1 MFLSASDTM
10 KKEYNQTTQEL
21 LFLNEIRIIWSGDQ
35 ITHKKKKIYASELA
49 LKNKKSLKGSE
60 NKPLTLLIPEHSDL
74 NSRFWIPPNQDDC
87 IENHNGIKHDNMR
100 VYNSDTRAVGQF
112 LKIVGDLLD
121 VDMDTYLSD
130 SMTTQ
135 EIYKEEEVD
144 HVKIDTIDSKAAVTV
159 TLAAKCLELQL
170 VVETLLKSC
179 SSSTPHTT
187 SSVSSSSSST
197 ITTAAAPSISPHSGQ
212 QTHTKEKEKEKEE
225 NPFSLPLSTSMKSW
239 ISLLTAKAILCSI
252 GNHQMAY
259 NWVRRSLSYASP
271 RSVPDTLKTTSNSGG
286 CLSVDRCHPRI
297 EVRLPLLWHIKVH
310 FPSRGFQGVTFMVIL
325 GSPEA
330 CIHFPDNLIDF
341 NSKT

>member
-35 ITHKKKKIYASELA
+35 ITQMKKKIYANELA

-60 NKPLTLLIPEHSDL
+60 YKPQTLLIPEHSGF
-74 NSRFWIPPNQDDC
+74 NSRFWIPSNHGDS
-87 IENHNGIKHDNMR
+87 IENHDGIKYDNMS

-121 VDMDTYLSD
+121 MDTDSYLID

-197 ITTAAAPSISPHSGQ
+197 TTTAVPSISTHSGQ
-212 QTHTKEKEKEKEE
+212 QTLTKEKGKEKEKEKEE
-225 NPFSLPLSTSMKSW
+225 NQFSLPLSTSMKSW

-271 RSVPDTLKTTSNSGG
+271 RSVPDTLKTTSNNGG

-297 EVRLPLLWHIKVH
+297 EVR
-310 FPSRGFQGVTFMVIL
+310 
-325 GSPEA
+325 
-330 CIHFPDNLIDF
+330 
-341 NSKT
+341 

>member
-35 ITHKKKKIYASELA
+35 ITQMKKKNYANELA

-60 NKPLTLLIPEHSDL
+60 NKPLTLLIPEHSGL
-74 NSRFWIPPNQDDC
+74 NSRFWIPSNHDDS
-87 IENHNGIKHDNMR
+87 IEIHNGIKHDNMS

-121 VDMDTYLSD
+121 MDTDSYLID

-135 EIYKEEEVD
+135 EIYREEEVD
-144 HVKIDTIDSKAAVTV
+144 RVKIDTIDSKAAVTV

-179 SSSTPHTT
+179 SSSTHHTT
-187 SSVSSSSSST
+187 SSVLSSSSST
-197 ITTAAAPSISPHSGQ
+197 TTAAVPSISTHSGQ
-212 QTHTKEKEKEKEE
+212 QTLTEEKGKEKGKEKEKEE
-225 NPFSLPLSTSMKSW
+225 NQFSLPLSTSMKSW

-297 EVRLPLLWHIKVH
+297 EVR
-310 FPSRGFQGVTFMVIL
+310 
-325 GSPEA
+325 
-330 CIHFPDNLIDF
+330 
-341 NSKT
+341 

>member
-35 ITHKKKKIYASELA
+35 ITHKKKNFYASELA

-60 NKPLTLLIPEHSDL
+60 NKPLTLLIPEHSGL
-74 NSRFWIPPNQDDC
+74 NSRFWIPSNHDDS
-87 IENHNGIKHDNMR
+87 IEIHNGIKHDNMS

-121 VDMDTYLSD
+121 MDTDSYLID

-135 EIYKEEEVD
+135 EIYREEEVD
-144 HVKIDTIDSKAAVTV
+144 RVKIDTIDSKAAVTV
-159 TLAAKCLELQL
+159 TLAAKCFELQL

-179 SSSTPHTT
+179 SSSTHHTT
-187 SSVSSSSSST
+187 SSVSSSST
-197 ITTAAAPSISPHSGQ
+197 TTTAVPSISTHSGQ
-212 QTHTKEKEKEKEE
+212 QTLTKEKGKEKEKEKEE
-225 NPFSLPLSTSMKSW
+225 NQFSLPLSTSMKSW

-297 EVRLPLLWHIKVH
+297 EVR
-310 FPSRGFQGVTFMVIL
+310 
-325 GSPEA
+325 
-330 CIHFPDNLIDF
+330 
-341 NSKT
+341 

>member
-1 MFLSASDTM
+1 MFLSASDAM

-60 NKPLTLLIPEHSDL
+60 NKPLTLLIPEHSGF
-74 NSRFWIPPNQDDC
+74 NSRFWIPSNQGDS
-87 IENHNGIKHDNMR
+87 IENHNGIKHDNMS

-121 VDMDTYLSD
+121 MDTDSYLID

-144 HVKIDTIDSKAAVTV
+144 RVKIDIIDSKAAVTV

-187 SSVSSSSSST
+187 SSVSSSSST
-197 ITTAAAPSISPHSGQ
+197 TTTAVPSISTHSGQ
-212 QTHTKEKEKEKEE
+212 QTLTEEKGKEKEKEKEE
-225 NPFSLPLSTSMKSW
+225 NQFSLPLSTSMKSW

-297 EVRLPLLWHIKVH
+297 EVR
-310 FPSRGFQGVTFMVIL
+310 
-325 GSPEA
+325 
-330 CIHFPDNLIDF
+330 
-341 NSKT
+341 

>member
-35 ITHKKKKIYASELA
+35 ITQMKKKNYANELA

-60 NKPLTLLIPEHSDL
+60 NKPLTLLIPEHSGF
-74 NSRFWIPPNQDDC
+74 NSRFWIPSNHDDS
-87 IENHNGIKHDNMR
+87 IENHNDIKHDNMS

-121 VDMDTYLSD
+121 MDTDSYLID

-179 SSSTPHTT
+179 SSSTHHTT
-187 SSVSSSSSST
+187 SSVLSSSSST
-197 ITTAAAPSISPHSGQ
+197 TTAAVPSISTHSGQ

-225 NPFSLPLSTSMKSW
+225 NQFSLPLSTSMKSW

-297 EVRLPLLWHIKVH
+297 EVR
-310 FPSRGFQGVTFMVIL
+310 
-325 GSPEA
+325 
-330 CIHFPDNLIDF
+330 
-341 NSKT
+341 